1 MTKRFYFFMLL
12 VLSWLS
18 AEAKNEPYAALSNN
32 NKTLTF
38 YYDEYKTSRGGMDL
52 GPFNKG
58 TDRGW
63 NDQSLTITTVVFD
76 ESFSDYTELTST
88 AFWFCEC
95 SVLTAI
101 TGIEHLNTANV
112 TNMDHMFSGCEA
124 LTSLDVTHFN
134 TAKVTNMRLM
144 FYGCSGLTSLDVS
157 NFNSSNVTTMFGMF
171 SGCSGLTSL
180 DVSNFNTSN
189 VEWMTAM
196 FSSCSSL
203 TSLDVTNF
211 NTDEVGEMSGMFSG
225 CSGLKS
231 LDVSNFNTANVQHM
245 ESMFREC
252 LSLTTIYCN
261 DAWNCKAS
269 ESMFSK
275 CTSLVGAIAYDESKT
290 DVTCANPETGY
301 FTKLVVLPYAAL
313 SEDNTTLTFYYDG
326 YKKSRGGMSVG
337 PFSNYAEPGWSGK
350 RDVITKVVFD
360 ESFANCKTLTSTARW
375 FYSCSVL
382 KTITGMEYLNTDNV
396 TSMYEMFYGC
406 KTLTSLDVTHFNTD
420 KVTNMGFMFYGCSGL
435 TSLDVSNFN
444 TSNVMAFTAMFAYC
458 NALTSLDVSNFNTSN
473 VVSMFSMFAYCNSLT
488 SLDVS
493 NFNTDKV
500 TDMSYMFVVCPG
512 LTVLDVSNF
521 NTDNVTDMSYMFG
534 GCSGLT
540 TIYCNDTWN
549 CESSKSMFYGCTSL
563 VGAIAYDESKNDVAY
578 ANTKTGYF
586 SFIPYAVL
594 SNDNKTLTFYCDEY
608 KKSRGGMGVGP
619 FSDYNEAGWDAQ
631 RANITK
637 VVFDES
643 FANCKTLTSTA
654 YWFYFCSALKTITG
668 IEHLNTDNVTK
679 MNNMFRGCSNLTNL
693 DVTHFNT
700 ANVENMAS
708 MFQKCSSLTSLDLLD
723 FNTDKVTNMGAMF
736 YGCSSLKTIYCNDTW
751 SCGFSTLMFTDC
763 TSLVGAIAYDSDK
776 KNVSYANPE
785 TGYFTKVDISP
796 YAVLNDDNTTLTFYY
811 DKYKIRRAGMDV
823 GPFSEYGEAEWYN
836 KRDIITKVVF
846 DESFAKCK
854 TLTSTAYWFCNC
866 RELTTITG
874 IEHLNTGNVTNMLYM
889 FCNCSK
895 LTNLDVTH
903 FNTANVK
910 NMECMFFGCSS
921 LMKLDLWGFNTAK
934 VTNMS
939 GMFCGCGNLSTIY
952 CNDAWSCESS
962 ETMFSGCTSLVGAI
976 AYDSDKANVNYA
988 NPVNGYFTGILKG
1001 DVNDDGIVDDKDFA
1015 AVIRYILEG
1024 DYEGFNFA
1032 NADMNGDRV
1041 INVADIVLLNMKKKK

>member
-444 TSNVMAFTAMFAYC
+444 TSNVMAITAMFAYC

-751 SCGFSTLMFTDC
+751 SCGFSTLM
-763 TSLVGAIAYDSDK
+763 AILQRL
-776 KNVSYANPE
+776 
-785 TGYFTKVDISP
+785 ISVHTQ
-796 YAVLNDDNTTLTFYY
+796 Y
-811 DKYKIRRAGMDV
+811 
-823 GPFSEYGEAEWYN
+823 
-836 KRDIITKVVF
+836 
-846 DESFAKCK
+846 
-854 TLTSTAYWFCNC
+854 
-866 RELTTITG
+866 
-874 IEHLNTGNVTNMLYM
+874 
-889 FCNCSK
+889 
-895 LTNLDVTH
+895 
-903 FNTANVK
+903 
-910 NMECMFFGCSS
+910 
-921 LMKLDLWGFNTAK
+921 
-934 VTNMS
+934 
-939 GMFCGCGNLSTIY
+939 
-952 CNDAWSCESS
+952 
-962 ETMFSGCTSLVGAI
+962 
-976 AYDSDKANVNYA
+976 
-988 NPVNGYFTGILKG
+988 
-1001 DVNDDGIVDDKDFA
+1001 
-1015 AVIRYILEG
+1015 
-1024 DYEGFNFA
+1024 
-1032 NADMNGDRV
+1032 
-1041 INVADIVLLNMKKKK
+1041 

>member
-1 MTKRFYFFMLL
+1 MMKRFYIFMLL
-12 VLSWLS
+12 VLGWLG

-444 TSNVMAFTAMFAYC
+444 TSNVMAITAMFAYC

-521 NTDNVTDMSYMFG
+521 NTDKVTDMSYMFG

-654 YWFYFCSALKTITG
+654 YWFYNCSALTTITG
-668 IEHLNTDNVTK
+668 IEHLNTDNVTS
-679 MNNMFRGCSNLTNL
+679 MSRMFRG
-693 DVTHFNT
+693 
-700 ANVENMAS
+700 
-708 MFQKCSSLTSLDLLD
+708 CSSLTSLDLLD
-723 FNTDKVTNMGAMF
+723 FNTAKVTNMSAMF
-736 YGCSSLKTIYCNDTW
+736 YKCSNLKTIYCNDTW

-776 KNVSYANPE
+776 KNDSYANPE

-796 YAVLNDDNTTLTFYY
+796 YAVLSDDNTTLTFYY

-823 GPFSEYGEAEWYN
+823 GPFSEYGEAEWFN

-921 LMKLDLWGFNTAK
+921 LMRLDLQGFNTAK

-939 GMFCGCGNLSTIY
+939 GMFYGCGNLSNIY

-1001 DVNDDGIVDDKDFA
+1001 DVNDDGTVDDKDIA

-1032 NADMNGDRV
+1032 KADMNGDRV
-1041 INVADIVLLNMKKKK
+1041 INVADIVLVNTKKKK